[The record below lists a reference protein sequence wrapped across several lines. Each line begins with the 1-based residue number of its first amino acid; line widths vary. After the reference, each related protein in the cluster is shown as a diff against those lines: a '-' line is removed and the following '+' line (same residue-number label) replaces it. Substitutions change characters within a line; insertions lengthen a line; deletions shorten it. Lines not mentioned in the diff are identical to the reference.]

1 MLDPEMYFNKCQNYY
16 ERNHIYIPDFVG
28 YADGRLSIQVDND
41 NVEYFPD
48 ISIWKLNKVRVFGVY
63 EIFDKLEL
71 SDEEPLFWA
80 CLKRS
85 VGSERCNFNW
95 SELLCQSFDFC
106 LSEESDPYEVH
117 FEDVSKR
124 ISCKKFVDAL
134 NPLLGEL
141 VYTGSDKFYD
151 IYRTEK
157 YGVVRISKE
166 TNIIGKRTLILDEG
180 GKFPRTKDYLS
191 DHPLF
196 NVVNE

>member
-1 MLDPEMYFNKCQNYY
+1 MLDPEMYFNNCQNYY
-16 ERNHIYIPDFVG
+16 ERNHIFIPDFVG

-41 NVEYFPD
+41 NIEYFPD
-48 ISIWKLNKVRVFGVY
+48 ANVWKLNKERVSGVY

-71 SDEEPLFWA
+71 GDEEPLFWA

-95 SELLCQSFDFC
+95 SEPLCQSFDFC
-106 LSEESDPYEVH
+106 LSDESDPYEVY
-117 FEDVSKR
+117 FEDISKR
-124 ISCKKFVDAL
+124 PSCKKFEDAL
-134 NPLLGEL
+134 SSILGEL
-141 VYTGSDKFYD
+141 VYTGSNKFYD

-180 GKFPRTKDYLS
+180 EKFPKTKDYLS

-196 NVVNE
+196 NVW

>member
-1 MLDPEMYFNKCQNYY
+1 MLDPEMYYNNSQNYY
-16 ERNHIYIPDFVG
+16 ERNHIYIPDLVG

-48 ISIWKLNKVRVFGVY
+48 ANVWKLNKVRVFGIF
-63 EIFDKLEL
+63 EIFDTLEIK
-71 SDEEPLFWA
+71 DEEPLFWA

-106 LSEESDPYEVH
+106 LSDESDHYEVH

-124 ISCKKFVDAL
+124 PSCKKFEDAL
-134 NPLLGEL
+134 SSILGEL

-180 GKFPRTKDYLS
+180 EKFPKTKDYLS

-196 NVVNE
+196 NVW

>member
-1 MLDPEMYFNKCQNYY
+1 MLDPELYYSQNQNHYK
-16 ERNHIYIPDFVG
+16 RNHIYLPDSVG
-28 YADGRLSIQVDND
+28 WADGRVSIQVDND
-41 NVEYFPD
+41 KVEYFPD
-48 ISIWKLNKVRVFGVY
+48 ANVWRLNKSKVFGTY
-63 EIFDKLEL
+63 EIFDTLDIK
-71 SDEEPLFWA
+71 DEEPLFWA

-117 FEDVSKR
+117 FEDISKR
-124 ISCKKFVDAL
+124 PSCKKFEDAL

-157 YGVVRISKE
+157 YGVIRISKE

-180 GKFPRTKDYLS
+180 EKFPKTKDYLS

-196 NVVNE
+196 NVW

>member
-1 MLDPEMYFNKCQNYY
+1 MLDPEMYYNSCQNYY
-16 ERNHIYIPDFVG
+16 ERNHIYIPDLVG

-48 ISIWKLNKVRVFGVY
+48 ADVWRLNKVRVFGIF
-63 EIFDKLEL
+63 EIFDTLDIK
-71 SDEEPLFWA
+71 DEEPLFWA

-85 VGSERCNFNW
+85 VGSERCHFNW

-124 ISCKKFVDAL
+124 TACKKFEDAL
-134 NPLLGEL
+134 SSILGEL

-180 GKFPRTKDYLS
+180 EKFPKTKDFLS

-196 NVVNE
+196 NVW

>member
-1 MLDPEMYFNKCQNYY
+1 MLDPEMYYNNCQNYY
-16 ERNHIYIPDFVG
+16 ERNHIYIPDNVG
-28 YADGRLSIQVDND
+28 YADGRISIQVDND

-48 ISIWKLNKVRVFGVY
+48 ANVWKLNKERVFGIF
-63 EIFDKLEL
+63 EIFDTLDIK
-71 SDEEPLFWA
+71 DEEPLFWA

-85 VGSERCNFNW
+85 VGSERCHFNW

-124 ISCKKFVDAL
+124 TSCKKFEDAL
-134 NPLLGEL
+134 SSILGEL

-180 GKFPRTKDYLS
+180 DKFPRTKDYLS

-196 NVVNE
+196 NVW

>member
-1 MLDPEMYFNKCQNYY
+1 MLDPEMYFNNCQNYY

-48 ISIWKLNKVRVFGVY
+48 ANVWELNKVRVFGVY

-85 VGSERCNFNW
+85 VGSERCHFNW

-124 ISCKKFVDAL
+124 TSCKKFVDAL
-134 NPLLGEL
+134 SSILGEL

-180 GKFPRTKDYLS
+180 EKFPRTKDYLS

-196 NVVNE
+196 NVW